1 MQLQVMSAAV
11 SALSASVGAMA
22 ARVFRGRRRAPVASA
37 QQFVMQLSNG
47 VCRDAVHAN
56 LAAARAAN
64 EDCDA
69 ALDRC
74 FAWCVDEFPEEI
86 VLWGLSGGFGE
97 VPWSNANFQR
107 CVRAAVLALRDV
119 RGQIADLGAQREA
132 MLAQVAA
139 PVAANAPV
147 AFTGTWHRLDSLVD
161 MD

>member
-1 MQLQVMSAAV
+1 M
-11 SALSASVGAMA
+11 AS
-22 ARVFRGRRRAPVASA
+22 RVPRGRRQRGARASDPSA
-37 QQFVMQLSNG
+37 QQFVMQLG
-47 VCRDAVHAN
+47 PGLCRDAVHAQ
-56 LAAARAAN
+56 LAAARLAN

-107 CVRAAVLALRDV
+107 CVRAATLALRDV
-119 RGQIADLGAQREA
+119 RGQVANLGMQREA

-139 PVAANAPV
+139 ADAAADVAPV
-147 AFTGTWHRLDSLVD
+147 AFTGRSHRLDSLVD

>member
-1 MQLQVMSAAV
+1 MAV
-11 SALSASVGAMA
+11 
-22 ARVFRGRRRAPVASA
+22 RVPRGRRQRAPVASA

-86 VLWGLSGGFGE
+86 VLWGLNGGFGA

-119 RGQIADLGAQREA
+119 RGQIVDLGAQREA
-132 MLAQVAA
+132 MLAVDVAT
-139 PVAANAPV
+139 APV

>member
-1 MQLQVMSAAV
+1 M
-11 SALSASVGAMA
+11 AS
-22 ARVFRGRRRAPVASA
+22 RVPRGRRQRSAQTPSA
-37 QQFVMQLSNG
+37 QQFVMQLGPG

-132 MLAQVAA
+132 MLAQV
-139 PVAANAPV
+139 VAADVATAPV

>member
-1 MQLQVMSAAV
+1 ML
-11 SALSASVGAMA
+11 VGAMA
-22 ARVFRGRRRAPVASA
+22 ARVPRGRRRAPVASA

-86 VLWGLSGGFGE
+86 VLWGLNGGFGA

-119 RGQIADLGAQREA
+119 RGQISDLGAQREA
-132 MLAQVAA
+132 MLAQVVD
-139 PVAANAPV
+139 VATAPV
-147 AFTGTWHRLDSLVD
+147 AFTGPWHRLDSLVD

>member
-1 MQLQVMSAAV
+1 M
-11 SALSASVGAMA
+11 AS
-22 ARVFRGRRRAPVASA
+22 RVPRGRRQRGARVPSA
-37 QQFVMQLSNG
+37 QQFVMQLGPG
-47 VCRDAVHAN
+47 VCRDAVHAQ

-74 FAWCVDEFPEEI
+74 FAWCVDQFPEEI

-139 PVAANAPV
+139 VDVAPV
-147 AFTGTWHRLDSLVD
+147 AFTGRWHRLDSLVD

>member
-1 MQLQVMSAAV
+1 MAV
-11 SALSASVGAMA
+11 
-22 ARVFRGRRRAPVASA
+22 RVPRGRRQRAPVASA

-47 VCRDAVHAN
+47 VCRDAVHAQ

-69 ALDRC
+69 ALNRC

-86 VLWGLSGGFGE
+86 VFWGLSGGFGE

-107 CVRAAVLALRDV
+107 CVRAATLALRDV
-119 RGQIADLGAQREA
+119 RGQVANLGAQREA

-139 PVAANAPV
+139 AQVNADVAPV
-147 AFTGTWHRLDSLVD
+147 AFTGSWHRLDSLVD

>member
-1 MQLQVMSAAV
+1 M
-11 SALSASVGAMA
+11 AS
-22 ARVFRGRRRAPVASA
+22 RVPRGRRQRSARVPSA
-37 QQFVMQLSNG
+37 QQFVMQLGPG
-47 VCRDAVHAN
+47 VCRDAVHAQ

-74 FAWCVDEFPEEI
+74 FAWCVDQFPEEI

-139 PVAANAPV
+139 VDVAPV
-147 AFTGTWHRLDSLVD
+147 AFTGRWHRLDSLVD

>member
-22 ARVFRGRRRAPVASA
+22 ARVFGGRRRAPVASA

-86 VLWGLSGGFGE
+86 VLWGLNGGFGA

-119 RGQIADLGAQREA
+119 RGQISDLGAQREA
-132 MLAQVAA
+132 MLAQVVD
-139 PVAANAPV
+139 VATAPV

>member
-1 MQLQVMSAAV
+1 M
-11 SALSASVGAMA
+11 AS
-22 ARVFRGRRRAPVASA
+22 RVPRGRRQRSAPILSA
-37 QQFVMQLSNG
+37 QQFVMQLG
-47 VCRDAVHAN
+47 PGECRDAVHAQ
-56 LAAARAAN
+56 LSAARAAN

-86 VLWGLSGGFGE
+86 VLWGLNGGFGE

-107 CVRAAVLALRDV
+107 CVRAATLALRDV
-119 RGQIADLGAQREA
+119 RGQITDLGAQREA
-132 MLAQVAA
+132 MLAQVAD
-139 PVAANAPV
+139 VATAPV

>member
-1 MQLQVMSAAV
+1 M
-11 SALSASVGAMA
+11 AS
-22 ARVFRGRRRAPVASA
+22 RVPRGRRQRGARAPSA
-37 QQFVMQLSNG
+37 QQFVMQLG
-47 VCRDAVHAN
+47 PGLCRDAVHAQ
-56 LAAARAAN
+56 LAAARLAN

-107 CVRAAVLALRDV
+107 CVRAATLALRDV
-119 RGQIADLGAQREA
+119 RGQVANLGAQREA

-139 PVAANAPV
+139 AQVNADVAPV
-147 AFTGTWHRLDSLVD
+147 AFTGSWHRLDSLVD

>member
-1 MQLQVMSAAV
+1 MQL
-11 SALSASVGAMA
+11 G
-22 ARVFRGRRRAPVASA
+22 P
-37 QQFVMQLSNG
+37 G
-47 VCRDAVHAN
+47 VCRDAVHAQ

-69 ALDRC
+69 AHDRC

-107 CVRAAVLALRDV
+107 CVRAATLALRDV
-119 RGQIADLGAQREA
+119 RGQVASLGAQREA

-139 PVAANAPV
+139 ADVAADAPV
-147 AFTGTWHRLDSLVD
+147 AFTGRSHRLDSLLGD

>member
-1 MQLQVMSAAV
+1 MQLGPG
-11 SALSASVGAMA
+11 L
-22 ARVFRGRRRAPVASA
+22 
-37 QQFVMQLSNG
+37 
-47 VCRDAVHAN
+47 CRDAVHAQ

-107 CVRAAVLALRDV
+107 CVRAATLALRDV
-119 RGQIADLGAQREA
+119 RGQVANLGAQREA

-139 PVAANAPV
+139 ADAAADVAPV
-147 AFTGTWHRLDSLVD
+147 PFTGRSHRLDSLRTLGD

>member
-1 MQLQVMSAAV
+1 MLER
-11 SALSASVGAMA
+11 AMA
-22 ARVFRGRRRAPVASA
+22 SRVPRGRRQRSARVPSA
-37 QQFVMQLSNG
+37 QQFVMQLG
-47 VCRDAVHAN
+47 PGECRDAVHAQ
-56 LAAARAAN
+56 LSAARAAN
-64 EDCDA
+64 QDCDA

-86 VLWGLSGGFGE
+86 VLWGLNGGFGA

-139 PVAANAPV
+139 DAPV
-147 AFTGTWHRLDSLVD
+147 AFTKPWHRLDSLVD

>member
-1 MQLQVMSAAV
+1 MQL
-11 SALSASVGAMA
+11 G
-22 ARVFRGRRRAPVASA
+22 P
-37 QQFVMQLSNG
+37 G
-47 VCRDAVHAN
+47 VCRDAVHAQ

-74 FAWCVDEFPEEI
+74 FAWCVDQFPEEI

-119 RGQIADLGAQREA
+119 RGQIADLCAQREA

-139 PVAANAPV
+139 VDVAPV
-147 AFTGTWHRLDSLVD
+147 AFTGRWHRLDSLVD

>member
-1 MQLQVMSAAV
+1 MAV
-11 SALSASVGAMA
+11 
-22 ARVFRGRRRAPVASA
+22 RVPRGRRQRSAPILSA
-37 QQFVMQLSNG
+37 QQFVMQLG
-47 VCRDAVHAN
+47 PGECRDAVHAQ
-56 LAAARAAN
+56 LSAARAAN

-107 CVRAAVLALRDV
+107 CVRAATLALRDV

-139 PVAANAPV
+139 DATAPV
-147 AFTGTWHRLDSLVD
+147 AFTGPWHRLDSLVD